1 MESMKPANLSLH
13 LIYFSAMMLSNATA
27 SRLSNRTDVT
37 TLNHERNTSD
47 VDVCEARVASSTILD
62 LKRLESKGYC
72 HFKVCEN
79 RYGNRNGR
87 TRNPDTIY
95 RVICEETAYCKQ
107 AFLTMEVTLQKDGK
121 SQSSFEA
128 IPAGCIYSV
137 TDLRDSTEVNQE
149 EIDGLD

>member
-1 MESMKPANLSLH
+1 MDSVKPLNLSFH
-13 LIYFSAMMLSNATA
+13 LIYFSAMMLPNTTV
-27 SRLSNRTDVT
+27 SRDTNRTDIT

-47 VDVCEARVASSTILD
+47 VNICQASVVSSAMLD
-62 LKRLESKGYC
+62 LKRMENKGYC

-79 RYGNRNGR
+79 KYGNRNGR
-87 TRNPDTIY
+87 TRNPDVIY

-121 SQSSFEA
+121 TQSSTEA

-137 TDLRDSTEVNQE
+137 TDLRDATEVNQE
-149 EIDGLD
+149 EIDGIV